1 MDDST
6 DDGGGNNPD
15 AVRWTTRAELAKVH
29 GISAASATQPAF
41 RPNWLRQGGNDKAAR
56 VTVPIGE
63 IMSKSETPRMVGVM
77 SGGDVARAIA
87 VLESSLAELHDR
99 AEATE
104 KRTDQA
110 EMRAAV
116 AESRADRAEARAL
129 AAEAEATASRERM
142 DRAVSTLRA
151 QIEAERGRAD
161 QAEAEMAVLRGQITA
176 ERDLAVATQNRIAVE
191 IETLRQRDRER
202 RELGMLSRL
211 WAAWRRE

>member
-1 MDDST
+1 MDDNA
-6 DDGGGNNPD
+6 DDRGGNNAD
-15 AVRWTTRAELAKVH
+15 GVGWTTRAELAEVH
-29 GISAASATQPAF
+29 GISAASANQLAF
-41 RPNWLRQGGNDKAAR
+41 RPNWLRQGDNDKATR
-56 VTVPIGE
+56 VAVP
-63 IMSKSETPRMVGVM
+63 SKTETPRMIGVM
-77 SGGDVARAIA
+77 SGGDIARAIA
-87 VLESSLAELHDR
+87 ALESSLAELHDR

-104 KRTDQA
+104 KRTDRA
-110 EMRAAV
+110 EMRAAE
-116 AESRADRAEARAL
+116 AENRADRAEARAL

-142 DRAVSTLRA
+142 DRAASTLRA

-202 RELGMLSRL
+202 RELGLLSRL